1 MRASVFVGRV
11 GGLAVALG
19 IGAAAMVLSPG
30 VAGASPDDS
39 TDSSARSGSAA
50 AGSTRD
56 GTSGSRSGAGRSAAQ
71 ETFSGGRQSGGVK
84 GARGT
89 ATTNGADS
97 GSVMDR
103 VEADRLTSAPPAEA
117 VLLPVRVSTEVVEDR
132 LIRPAAFIPVEVI
145 PAAPTIVSLVP
156 GVAETVP
163 AAPVMAPAVAAA
175 ASLEAVDGG
184 WSGLVPGGPGESAA
198 SWVMVAASRRETRS
212 RAIVV
217 DTAARTVA
225 AGGVPDAEKL
235 PAAAAAAVVGGDSVQ
250 AVTPSTAE
258 VSVDPITAIVQQ
270 VQAVISG
277 IVEAVTQF
285 MDQVVTVVNQI
296 VTAIV
301 NIFVPVAPVNSAP
314 TATTPNVGVPDPA
327 TGVVTGLV
335 AAIDVDGDTLTY
347 SAPAS
352 TTKGSVSI
360 DASTGAFV
368 YTPTVAARANA
379 AKVGATAAD
388 KEDSFIVTVSD
399 GNGGSVGVVVAV
411 AIRPLAA
418 DPINSAPVAGTP
430 TIGTPEATS
439 GAVIGKVNA
448 SDPDGDSLIYS
459 APASTSKGSII
470 IDASTG
476 AFTYTPTVSARQNA
490 AQVGAA
496 NGDKSDSFTVTISDG
511 QGGSTTAVV
520 TVAILPTVTT
530 PSNNAPI
537 AGTPTVG
544 TPNPSTGVVVGQV
557 NATDPDGDTLTY
569 SGPATTSKGT
579 VLVNSNGSFTY
590 TPTPTARHN
599 AARDGA
605 GAADLVDTFT
615 ATVSDGKGGSA
626 IIPVI
631 VGVAPVNVAP
641 VADAP
646 VVGTPDPSTGAVTG
660 VVIATDADGDTLTY
674 GAPASTS
681 KGSISIDS
689 SNGAFT
695 YTPTLTARHAAAN
708 PGVTESDQTDTFTV
722 TIADGHGG
730 VTALQV
736 TVTIAATAAPRPG
749 DIRAQPDGN
758 WRAMYAPGVSVGN
771 NWIGVNP
778 ANGGIWLKDSEVNS
792 WLDVEG
798 PTGTETSGDG
808 PYSPGDIKVPPG
820 SVAGSVMFFMVK
832 SGPPLSD
839 VAVWMACSTY
849 NACHAVKESHL
860 QMGMGWDGVPYS
872 EWVDL
877 RIT

>member
-1 MRASVFVGRV
+1 M
-11 GGLAVALG
+11 
-19 IGAAAMVLSPG
+19 
-30 VAGASPDDS
+30 
-39 TDSSARSGSAA
+39 
-50 AGSTRD
+50 
-56 GTSGSRSGAGRSAAQ
+56 
-71 ETFSGGRQSGGVK
+71 
-84 GARGT
+84 
-89 ATTNGADS
+89 
-97 GSVMDR
+97 
-103 VEADRLTSAPPAEA
+103 
-117 VLLPVRVSTEVVEDR
+117 STEIVEDR
-132 LIRPAAFIPVEVI
+132 LFRPTASVPVELT
-145 PAAPTIVSLVP
+145 PATPTIVDLVP

-163 AAPVMAPAVAAA
+163 AAPVMAPAAAA
-175 ASLEAVDGG
+175 ASGVVEAADGG
-184 WSGLVPGGPGESAA
+184 WSGLVPGRPGESAA
-198 SWVMVAASRRETRS
+198 SWVMVAAARRETRS
-212 RAIVV
+212 RAILLG
-217 DTAARTVA
+217 TAARTVA
-225 AGGVPDAEKL
+225 TGGVPDAEKL
-235 PAAAAAAVVGGDSVQ
+235 PAAAAAVVVGGDSVQ
-250 AVTPSTAE
+250 AVTPAAAE
-258 VSVDPITAIVQQ
+258 VSVDPITAIFQQ

-277 IVEAVTQF
+277 IVDAVAQVIN
-285 MDQVVTVVNQI
+285 QVVTVINQI
-296 VTAIV
+296 VTSIV

-314 TATTPNVGVPDPA
+314 TVTTPTASAPDS
-327 TGVVTGLV
+327 VTGAVTGAV
-335 AAIDVDGDTLTY
+335 AATDADGDVLTF

-352 TTKGSVSI
+352 TGKGSVVI
-360 DASTGAFV
+360 DAG
-368 YTPTVAARANA
+368 
-379 AKVGATAAD
+379 
-388 KEDSFIVTVSD
+388 
-399 GNGGSVGVVVAV
+399 
-411 AIRPLAA
+411 
-418 DPINSAPVAGTP
+418 
-430 TIGTPEATS
+430 
-439 GAVIGKVNA
+439 
-448 SDPDGDSLIYS
+448 
-459 APASTSKGSII
+459 
-470 IDASTG
+470 TG
-476 AFTYTPTVSARQNA
+476 AFTYTPTVAARQNAAKAEATPADKADSFIVTVTDGRGGSTDVVIAVAISPLATTPANSAPVAETPTVGVADAITGVVAGTINASDPDDDPLTYAVSASTTKGSVNINAATGAFIYTPTVAARQNA
-490 AQVGAA
+490 AQVGAPA
-496 NGDKSDSFTVTISDG
+496 ADKSDSFTVTISDG

-544 TPNPSTGVVVGQV
+544 TPNPSTGIVVGQV

-599 AARDGA
+599 AARNGA

-626 IIPVI
+626 MIPVI

-681 KGSISIDS
+681 KGSIAIDS

-730 VTALQV
+730 IAALPV
-736 TVTIAATAAPRPG
+736 MVTIAATAAPRPG

-778 ANGGIWLKDSEVNS
+778 ANGGIWLKDSDVNS

-798 PTGTETSGDG
+798 PTGTETSGGG